1 MIGFFLLARCCFG
14 TVWIKVLHKKYAFCH
29 ALQSTSTMERSWG
42 YNSGKKQYFANAF
55 SRQIIFYA
63 RHVSLKLFKKMSK
76 ENNLWFLFDYF
87 AMTLGAILFVL
98 DTRKKLS
105 NALHL
110 NAVFTKENKIKTK
123 LYKSMFMYSP
133 WICLLMMGVGVTD
146 YYRSTS
152 FLPDKQ
158 LSVDFRL
165 LSKIIN
171 LWFHRTL
178 NLTCRSVCLHSH
190 MIFTLQYCS
199 ITKTFWN
206 NILLYKSEQD
216 ISGKWKITEKSLL
229 NVTILV

>member
-1 MIGFFLLARCCFG
+1 
-14 TVWIKVLHKKYAFCH
+14 
-29 ALQSTSTMERSWG
+29 
-42 YNSGKKQYFANAF
+42 
-55 SRQIIFYA
+55 
-63 RHVSLKLFKKMSK
+63 
-76 ENNLWFLFDYF
+76 
-87 AMTLGAILFVL
+87 MTLGAILFVL

-171 LWFHRTL
+171 L
-178 NLTCRSVCLHSH
+178 
-190 MIFTLQYCS
+190 
-199 ITKTFWN
+199 
-206 NILLYKSEQD
+206 
-216 ISGKWKITEKSLL
+216 
-229 NVTILV
+229 